1 MIQRLLIANRG
12 EIACRIIKTAQ
23 RRGIETLAVY
33 SDADQGSLH
42 TEMADQAF
50 RLPGEL
56 PVDTYLNIDLIVELA
71 LKNKADAIHPGYG
84 FLSENPEFCQACENN
99 KLTFIGPSSE
109 IIRQMGDKAAAKT
122 LIQSIDVPTLTS
134 FQETEPQ
141 KTSPQET
148 GPQHKS
154 QEIKRFQQAAKKI
167 GFPVLIKA
175 VAGGGGKGMRIVEQ
189 EDLFDSAY
197 RSAQSEALA
206 SFGNDRV
213 LIEKYLAA
221 PRHVEVQVFADTQGS
236 CLTLSTRDCSI
247 QRRYQK
253 IIEEAPAPN
262 LSSEL
267 RNQLAESASKIVS
280 ALHYEGAG
288 TIEFLV
294 DGEDYY
300 FMEMNTRLQVEHPT
314 TEQVMGYDLVDWQ
327 ISVAEGAPLPV
338 SQPQLAA
345 QGHSIEARIY
355 AEDPYQQFLPVAG
368 TLQQVEFPESTASTR
383 IDSGIRSGDA
393 LSPYYDPMVAKVI
406 CHGADRA
413 EAITRLSHALEQV
426 HLAGIKTNLDFL
438 KSVLN
443 SEPFGAATL
452 NTAFINEHRQ
462 SLFNIDQQEIQHNL
476 IAGVLFFVAQQTQH
490 YRNTPRCSPWDN
502 HNAWRL
508 NQTSQQTLFIQL
520 ASPSSIEKTYAIK
533 ISRPQ
538 SASNSP
544 KINLELSIEG
554 QTHSI
559 SGSVDQRCIRYSS
572 DQQQFSIPHHYNSP
586 TLTLFSQSYTT
597 QWLIHSELDQD
608 YGSSA
613 QQGDGN
619 KAPMSG
625 RIVQLLAEPGE
636 TLPAGA
642 PVLTMEAMKM
652 EHTLKMADAGELT
665 KFCCQPND
673 LVKEDDILY
682 LFTPHAEPLEKE
694 PS

>member
-1 MIQRLLIANRG
+1 MIHRLLIANRG

-56 PVDTYLNIDLIVELA
+56 PVDTYLNINLIIELA
-71 LKNKADAIHPGYG
+71 IKNQADAIHPGYG
-84 FLSENPEFCQACENN
+84 FLSENPEFCQACEKHN
-99 KLTFIGPSSE
+99 LIFVGPSSE

-134 FQETEPQ
+134 FQETNSQ
-141 KTSPQET
+141 DT
-148 GPQHKS
+148 GS

-189 EDLFDSAY
+189 ENLFASAY
-197 RSAQSEALA
+197 QSAQSEALA
-206 SFGNDRV
+206 SFGNGSV
-213 LIEKYLAA
+213 LIEKYLPA
-221 PRHVEVQVFADTQGS
+221 PRHVEVQVFADNQGT

-262 LSSEL
+262 LSTEL
-267 RNQLAESASKIVS
+267 RNKLAESAAKIVS
-280 ALHYEGAG
+280 TLHYQGAG

-314 TEQVMGYDLVDWQ
+314 TEQVMGHDLVDWQ
-327 ISVAEGAPLPV
+327 ISVAEGKPLPV
-338 SQPQLAA
+338 TQQQLAA

-355 AEDPYQQFLPVAG
+355 AEDPYQQFLPIAG
-368 TLQQVEFPESTASTR
+368 KLHQVEFPEPTPSTR
-383 IDSGIRSGDA
+383 IDSGIRSGDT

-406 CHGADRA
+406 CHGASRT
-413 EAITRLSHALEQV
+413 EAIALLTRALDQV
-426 HLAGIKTNLDFL
+426 HLAGIRTNLDFL
-438 KSVLN
+438 KSVLS
-443 SEPFGAATL
+443 SESFGAATL
-452 NTAFINEHRQ
+452 NTAFINEHSQ
-462 SLFNIDQQEIQHNL
+462 SLFNIEQQEIQHHL
-476 IAGVLFFVAQQTQH
+476 IASALFFVAQQSQH

-502 HNAWRL
+502 HNTWRL
-508 NQTSQQTLFIQL
+508 NQTSRQTLSIKL
-520 ASPSSIEKTYAIK
+520 AAPSSIEKTYSVE

-538 SASNSP
+538 SKNNSAEL
-544 KINLELSIEG
+544 NLEISFEG

-559 SGSVDQRCIRYSS
+559 SGSVDQKCIRYGN
-572 DQQQFSIPHHYNSP
+572 DQQQFAIPHYYHSP
-586 TLTLFSQSYTT
+586 ALTLFGKSYTT
-597 QWLIHSELDQD
+597 QWLVHSELNHD
-608 YGSSA
+608 YGSSSK
-613 QQGDGN
+613 QGNGN
-619 KAPMSG
+619 TAPMSG

-636 TLPAGA
+636 TLQAGA

-652 EHTLKMADAGELT
+652 EHTLKMANAGELT
-665 KFCCQPND
+665 QFCCQPND
-673 LVKEDDILY
+673 IVKEDDVLY
-682 LFTPHAEPLEKE
+682 LFTSHTEPLEKE
-694 PS
+694 LN